1 MIESEP
7 LDAER
12 SLLSQLYSIVSLA
25 LDVGSFV
32 VLPFRSLDNVKAP
45 SPVAEAMIS
54 LSPLLV

>member
-1 MIESEP
+1 MW
-7 LDAER
+7 A
-12 SLLSQLYSIVSLA
+12 VSSYA

-32 VLPFRSLDNVKAP
+32 VLPFRSLDNVNAP